1 MNPRA
6 PAAEPKDV
14 AAAKPAVTPAPFPP
28 NALKAKCEELLTR
41 YPTKMAALLPILHL
55 AQADNDNWVS
65 PELAAGIANYLDI
78 SDAHVQGV
86 LSFYAMYN
94 TDAPSKHEVWVCRT
108 LSCMLRGAPELRK
121 IALEKAGC
129 ERTGKISEDGKFLV
143 KDMEC
148 LGLCE
153 IAPAAFV
160 SGEIHTEVTPE
171 RMAELMDACD

>member
-14 AAAKPAVTPAPFPP
+14 AAAKPAVQPAPFPP
-28 NALKAKCEELLTR
+28 KELKAKCEELLTR
-41 YPTKMAALLPILHL
+41 YPTQMAALLPILHL
-55 AQADNDNWVS
+55 AQAHYDNWIS
-65 PELAAGIANYLDI
+65 PEVAAGVAHYLEI

-86 LSFYAMYN
+86 LSFYSMYN
-94 TDAPSKHEVWVCRT
+94 TDGPSKHEVWVCRS

-121 IALEKAGC
+121 VALAQAAC
-129 ERTGKISEDGKFLV
+129 ERAGTISAEGKFKV

-153 IAPAAFV
+153 IAPAVFV

-171 RMAELMDACD
+171 RMTELMEGCD